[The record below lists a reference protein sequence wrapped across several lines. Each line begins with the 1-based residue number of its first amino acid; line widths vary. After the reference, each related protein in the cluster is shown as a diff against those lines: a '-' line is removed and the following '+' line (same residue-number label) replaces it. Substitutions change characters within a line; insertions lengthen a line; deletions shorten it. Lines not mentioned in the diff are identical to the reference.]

1 MAQRSIFAFDDD
13 EERYEGG
20 GFSEPPK
27 EPDNTDQVETDPEG
41 ASLEPEAIE
50 TPPAKA
56 DEPQDA
62 HQQVPEIEKADPLA
76 DWRKQN
82 QEQYDFLRDQM
93 IRMNQ
98 ELAETKK
105 KLEDATRAPIEKPT
119 EADWVNDPTAAAEKL
134 IQAKRAED
142 EARAAAE
149 RKARLELSQAES
161 IRKVL
166 DVAPIFKT
174 DPALQADL
182 NREFYSNPAYLND
195 PDGPFKAAQAVARR
209 HYKPPEQPKAGTPEP
224 TPQDQQTPVQPPS
237 NQSVEDSAAKAE
249 RARAAMAKKNVMH
262 GGGKSKAKVTSI
274 DPKLAALARQHGVSI
289 ETIKLMEGIE

>member
-27 EPDNTDQVETDPEG
+27 EPYNTEPAETDPEG
-41 ASLEPEAIE
+41 ASLEPDAIE
-50 TPPAKA
+50 TPTAEV

-62 HQQVPEIEKADPLA
+62 QQQVPETEKVDPLA
-76 DWRKQN
+76 DWRKKN

-105 KLEDATRAPIEKPT
+105 KLEEATRAPIEKPT

-149 RKARLELSQAES
+149 RKAKLELSQAES
-161 IRKVL
+161 VQKVL
-166 DVAPIFKT
+166 EVAPIFKT

-209 HYKPPEQPKAGTPEP
+209 HYKPPEQPKATTPDP
-224 TPQDQQTPVQPPS
+224 PPQVQQPPVQTPS